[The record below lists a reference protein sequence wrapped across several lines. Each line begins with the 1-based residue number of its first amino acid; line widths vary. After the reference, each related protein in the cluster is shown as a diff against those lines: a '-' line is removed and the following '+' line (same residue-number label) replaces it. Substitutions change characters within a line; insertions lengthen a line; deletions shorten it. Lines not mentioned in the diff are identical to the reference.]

1 MLYLIPGNNLFQALV
16 NVGSQQALV
25 PKKAPTMPKPEWHPP
40 WKLYRVSN
48 IVKRSIFIFFL
59 PFCENLFV
67 NPLSSF
73 LPSTNFVVC

>member
-40 WKLYRVSN
+40 WKLYRVRD
-48 IVKRSIFIFFL
+48 IVTRSTSV
-59 PFCENLFV
+59 FCQDFETMGPMAPQL
-67 NPLSSF
+67 
-73 LPSTNFVVC
+73 